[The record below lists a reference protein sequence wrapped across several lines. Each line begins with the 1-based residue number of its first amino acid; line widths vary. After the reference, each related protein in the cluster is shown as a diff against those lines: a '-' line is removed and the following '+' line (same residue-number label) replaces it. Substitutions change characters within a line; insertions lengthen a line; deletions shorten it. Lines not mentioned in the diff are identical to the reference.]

1 MELSLLAERGIF
13 GGAVARGK
21 RAAVSAVDRTVS
33 LQDIEI
39 LADRNLGGFEV
50 AGEFG
55 DQNPALTAQPIENGT
70 ASSEP

>member
-1 MELSLLAERGIF
+1 MELFLLAEPAIF
-13 GGAVARGK
+13 ERAVARGK
-21 RAAVSAVDRTVS
+21 RAAVSAVDHPVS
-33 LQDIEI
+33 VRDLEI
-39 LADRNLGGFEV
+39 SANRNLGGFEV